1 MATTRSSW
9 RTCAK
14 IDLTQAATVVLPIRV
29 GRVVVTTISPDGV
42 SWSCCNCATI
52 FTRTR

>member
-14 IDLTQAATVVLPIRV
+14 LNLTQVATLELPIRV
-29 GRVVVTTISPDGV
+29 GWVVVIDHEPG
-42 SWSCCNCATI
+42 
-52 FTRTR
+52 RR